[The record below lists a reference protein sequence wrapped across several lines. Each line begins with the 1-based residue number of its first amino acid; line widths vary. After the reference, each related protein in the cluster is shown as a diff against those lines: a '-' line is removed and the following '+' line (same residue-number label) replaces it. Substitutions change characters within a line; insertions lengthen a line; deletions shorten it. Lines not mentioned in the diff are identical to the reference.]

1 MTIEIAEDWFNN
13 NLSGQESEY
22 TLENGVFTKTIA
34 EADLDFEFS
43 TDTDRKLQC
52 QSNGDIEMLY
62 FKIWRNLSDFGVN
75 I

>member
-34 EADLDFEFS
+34 EADLTFEFS
-43 TDTDRKLQC
+43 TETDRKLQC
-52 QSNGDIEMLY
+52 QRHGDID
-62 FKIWRNLSDFGVN
+62 IRDCRNFG
-75 I
+75 